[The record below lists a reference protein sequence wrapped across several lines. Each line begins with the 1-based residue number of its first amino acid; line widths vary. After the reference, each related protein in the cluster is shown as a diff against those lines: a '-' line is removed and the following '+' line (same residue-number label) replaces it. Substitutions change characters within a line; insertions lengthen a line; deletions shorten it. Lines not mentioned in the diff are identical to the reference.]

1 MLAPRDG
8 RSGVRRVRAPWAIVI
23 RSFAFVR
30 KEIVE
35 IVRQPRLVVLLVLG
49 PFILLLLFGS
59 GYANTELAK
68 RAIFV
73 GQTGSIY
80 EDVLTTYEEDL
91 DDFITSV
98 GMVATVEEGKA
109 ALAAGEA
116 DVVVVFPDDP
126 AGTVLSG
133 ANATIEVLH
142 EAIDPIQQGAIQVA
156 ARLAVQEVNFM
167 VLETIATSARSQLT
181 PAADLGDALVA
192 GAEAFA
198 ADPTGARETLNSA
211 LAQVDSALASSSDVF
226 TQLGSPSERIDRIV
240 VLRDQTLALSER
252 IAQSDDSVTDEEL
265 TQIAESVSGLATE
278 LNDTVVLDPRVLV
291 RPFVSDTE
299 NVSGRSVNP
308 TEYFTPAALA
318 LLLQHVALTFAALSI
333 VRDRRTGLFELMRV
347 GPLSSTEIIIGK
359 VLAYL
364 IVGCAVGAALV
375 AASVFG
381 LGLEVAGSIGWLA
394 TMIIGVLLASLGL
407 GMVFALMS
415 VSETQAVQYA
425 MLALLAGL
433 FFSGFILPIEG
444 LVYPVR
450 LISWLLP
457 VTYGVQS
464 MQDVMLRGVQP
475 ATSTLVGLA
484 ATIVAFGT
492 FAIVGLRR
500 RLKTS
505 ES

>member
-1 MLAPRDG
+1 M
-8 RSGVRRVRAPWAIVI
+8 VI

-35 IVRQPRLVVLLVLG
+35 IIRQPRLVLLLVLG
-49 PFILLLLFGS
+49 PFILLLLFGA

-91 DDFITSV
+91 DAFIDSV

-109 ALAAGEA
+109 ALAVGDV

-126 AGTVLSG
+126 ADTVLSG
-133 ANATIEVLH
+133 SSATIEVLH
-142 EAIDPIQQGAIQVA
+142 DELDPIQQGAIQVA
-156 ARLAVQEVNFM
+156 TQLAVQEVNFL
-167 VLETIATSARSQLT
+167 VLETLVTTAQTELT
-181 PAADLGDALVA
+181 PAADLGDALTV

-198 ADPTGARETLNSA
+198 ADPTAGRDALNTA
-211 LAQVDSALASSSDVF
+211 LAGVDAALVSSGDVL
-226 TQLGSPSERIDRIV
+226 TELGSTSDRIDRIAA
-240 VLRDQTLALSER
+240 LRDETAALSKR
-252 IAQSDDSVTDEEL
+252 VAQADGSVSDEEL

-278 LNDTVVLDPRVLV
+278 LNDSVVLDPKVLV

-299 NVSGRSVNP
+299 SLSGRTINP
-308 TEYFTPAALA
+308 TDYFTPAALA

-347 GPLSSTEIIIGK
+347 GPLSSIEIIIGK
-359 VLAYL
+359 VTAYL
-364 IVGCAVGAALV
+364 IVGSIVAAALV

-381 LGLEVAGSIGWLA
+381 LGLELAGSIAWLVA
-394 TMIIGVLLASLGL
+394 MVIGVLLASLAL
-407 GMVFALMS
+407 GMVFALIS
-415 VSETQAVQYA
+415 GTETQAVQYA

-444 LVYPVR
+444 LRYPVR

-464 MQDVMLRGVQP
+464 MKDVILRGVRP
-475 ATSTLVGLA
+475 GTSTLVGLA
-484 ATIVAFGT
+484 ATILVYGAL
-492 FAIVGLRR
+492 AIIGLRR
-500 RLKTS
+500 RLRTNAS
-505 ES
+505 